1 MQFSRSKDQIIIDQL
16 DPFAFEMLMLIP
28 VSSNPE
34 GIPEAEDRL
43 FSSPETV
50 SSEFSEDWKSYVE
63 PELRHLFQSAV
74 EVVESD
80 LQAMDHAM
88 SESGG
93 STPELHIPSKHI
105 EAWVSALN
113 QARLVI
119 SAKFGFNREE
129 MERGLPESI
138 QSPRQMGLL
147 QMDLYD
153 FLLLCFVQEME

>member
-1 MQFSRSKDQIIIDQL
+1 
-16 DPFAFEMLMLIP
+16 MLIP
-28 VSSNPE
+28 VSANPE
-34 GIPEAEDRL
+34 GIAEAEDRL
-43 FSSPETV
+43 FSSPESV
-50 SSEFSEDWKSYVE
+50 RSEFSEDWKSYVE

-80 LQAMDHAM
+80 LQAVGRAMMD
-88 SESGG
+88 SGG
-93 STPELHIPSKHI
+93 NIPELKIPGNHI
-105 EAWVSALN
+105 EAWVSAIN

-129 MERGLPESI
+129 MERGIPETI
-138 QSPRQMGLL
+138 QSPRQMALL